1 VTLTGAQLRE
11 VLEQALSRNGR
22 PAAHVAGIKVRYDP
36 RRPAG
41 RRIQRLEL
49 LGSRK
54 FQSKA
59 EYTLATDDFLASGGE
74 GYLGLL
80 NRPSVP
86 GSILDVDAVIAYLRR
101 LPQPAEFTAPPGFQ
115 SSR

>member
-1 VTLTGAQLRE
+1 
-11 VLEQALSRNGR
+11 
-22 PAAHVAGIKVRYDP
+22 VRYDP
-36 RRPAG
+36 RRPVG

-54 FQSKA
+54 FQPNA
-59 EYTLATDDFLASGGE
+59 EYTLATDDFLAAGGE
-74 GYLGLL
+74 GYRALV

-86 GSILDVDAVIAYLRR
+86 ASMLDVDAVIAYLKR
-101 LPQPAEFTAPPGFQ
+101 LPQPAEFTASPGFQ